1 MVDKLI
7 QNPADNAERWRRNR
21 EAVDKAF
28 AAQEHQQRLV
38 RIKAACADGTYRD
51 DGPELDAS
59 LDKPQAAIDAAKAP
73 ETLAESM
80 HKPDLAERER
90 AAFDELND
98 GDRWDGLS

>member
-59 LDKPQAAIDAAKAP
+59 LDKLQVAIDAAKAP
-73 ETLAESM
+73 DTR
-80 HKPDLAERER
+80 DDR
-90 AAFDELND
+90 AGEDDQDFQSDFTVQNY
-98 GDRWDGLS
+98 